1 MHNGIANVICAGTAK
16 NLCHDQLVHGTDR
29 GIHSVDDQFLTNI
42 LKHALGNGL
51 ELLAKIKGAMI
62 LDAAI
67 NQRTNRTR
75 KVLHDRAKECLRCD
89 LFENTSV
96 IPDNRSG

>member
-1 MHNGIANVICAGTAK
+1 M
-16 NLCHDQLVHGTDR
+16 
-29 GIHSVDDQFLTNI
+29 
-42 LKHALGNGL
+42 
-51 ELLAKIKGAMI
+51 ELLSKIKSAMI

-67 NQRTNRTR
+67 NQRTNGSR

-89 LFENTSV
+89 LLENTSV